1 MTHCFSSHLLRW
13 QLEASALPFFPFE
26 RVGGLTLALLES
38 PGTLPQPTESIFV
51 LLCLGM
57 EPGALN
63 VLNKCLTTELCS
75 EFFVVFIVWGVGFV
89 FETESHSVAQAVLE
103 LILLPSDFQC

>member
-1 MTHCFSSHLLRW
+1 
-13 QLEASALPFFPFE
+13 
-26 RVGGLTLALLES
+26 
-38 PGTLPQPTESIFV
+38 
-51 LLCLGM
+51 M

-103 LILLPSDFQC
+103 LILLPSDFQCWDYRHAPPHSNESES